1 MQSSMD
7 DVLCCDVN
15 VNVVQITI
23 AYLNNISQQRSSK
36 GDNFHGTG
44 KIRWKIK
51 YKCSKTSQHPLN
63 INLLNLEMTNVCTIA
78 STDLYFEIYD
88 LWMVFGKT
96 ELGDPGSAL
105 PALQLMPP
113 CTSEKNRTY
122 DWVFSPQLIQEI
134 LPPPISSA
142 GRSFT
147 TWQTLTPLSLC
158 QLTLCQCT
166 MRKVSTIFTWTTK
179 RDVCMLRQN

>member
-1 MQSSMD
+1 
-7 DVLCCDVN
+7 
-15 VNVVQITI
+15 
-23 AYLNNISQQRSSK
+23 
-36 GDNFHGTG
+36 
-44 KIRWKIK
+44 
-51 YKCSKTSQHPLN
+51 
-63 INLLNLEMTNVCTIA
+63 MTNICTIA

-88 LWMVFGKT
+88 LWMVFAKT

-134 LPPPISSA
+134 LPPPIFPPDGHLLHGKHWPLS
-142 GRSFT
+142 
-147 TWQTLTPLSLC
+147 LSLC

-179 RDVCMLRQN
+179 RNVCCDKTKKIEMDLHVGHPFTINTGIIILGCMYLLLNRNMKFYSRSSNTVLHRTITPFFFIIQS

>member
-1 MQSSMD
+1 
-7 DVLCCDVN
+7 
-15 VNVVQITI
+15 
-23 AYLNNISQQRSSK
+23 
-36 GDNFHGTG
+36 
-44 KIRWKIK
+44 
-51 YKCSKTSQHPLN
+51 
-63 INLLNLEMTNVCTIA
+63 MTNVCTIA

-88 LWMVFGKT
+88 LWMVFAKT

-113 CTSEKNRTY
+113 CTSEKKQNLRL
-122 DWVFSPQLIQEI
+122 SIQSAAHTRNTTTTH
-134 LPPPISSA
+134 LSA

-166 MRKVSTIFTWTTK
+166 TGKVSTIFLYL
-179 RDVCMLRQN
+179 DH

>member
-1 MQSSMD
+1 
-7 DVLCCDVN
+7 
-15 VNVVQITI
+15 
-23 AYLNNISQQRSSK
+23 
-36 GDNFHGTG
+36 
-44 KIRWKIK
+44 
-51 YKCSKTSQHPLN
+51 
-63 INLLNLEMTNVCTIA
+63 MTNVCTIA

-88 LWMVFGKT
+88 LWMVFAKT

-134 LPPPISSA
+134 LPPPIFPPDGHLLHGKHWPLS
-142 GRSFT
+142 
-147 TWQTLTPLSLC
+147 LSLC

-166 MRKVSTIFTWTTK
+166 MGKVSTIFTWTTK
-179 RDVCMLRQN
+179 RDVCCDKTKKIEMDLHVGHPFTINTGIIILGCMYLLLNRNMKFYSRSSNTVLHRTITPFFFIIQS